1 MTTPTT
7 SGTPDSCAMC
17 SDTQHILV
25 LQQVIGKQTHTVYLC
40 KQCAELMGIERNSD
54 HTPLRIGDLFAA
66 VLDPTGADA
75 KDGKFCGHCGCTY
88 LDLRHSGMVGCSN
101 CYEVFKDEITFHLR
115 RINIRKK
122 HRGKLPRSLHIVSNL
137 LIKKPALN
145 YRLEQ
150 ALQREDYED
159 AVRIQAQIKHMEDES

>member
-1 MTTPTT
+1 
-7 SGTPDSCAMC
+7 MC
-17 SDTQHILV
+17 SATTRILV
-25 LQQVIGKQTHTVYLC
+25 LQQVIGKQTHTVRIC
-40 KQCAELMGIERNSD
+40 TQCAEMLGIERSSA
-54 HTPLRIGDLFAA
+54 HAALRIGDLFAA
-66 VLDPTGADA
+66 VLDPEGADE

-101 CYEVFKDEITFHLR
+101 CYEVFKDEIAFHLR

-159 AVRIQAQIKHMEDES
+159 AVRIQAQIKQMEEEGKP